1 MLGVLVAV
9 ESQTFVGNARK
20 RVTKRVLTNMFLSA
34 VGGVK
39 IIDLSYFH
47 KAFPVT
53 MPIVIRIT
61 FILADL

>member
-1 MLGVLVAV
+1 MLGFLVVV

-20 RVTKRVLTNMFLSA
+20 RVTKRVLTNVFLSA

>member
-53 MPIVIRIT
+53 MPTVIRIT

>member
-1 MLGVLVAV
+1 M
-9 ESQTFVGNARK
+9 GNARK

-61 FILADL
+61 FILSDL